1 MTTAKRAAAGAVLL
15 MAAGAA
21 PASAQTFVDVFA
33 GRSMPEKTAA
43 TITADEARINGT
55 IIPARLR
62 IDVASLE
69 PTSSTIYGAR
79 IGHWFGR
86 IGLALDASTLDPD
99 VKRQTIRATGNLRLE
114 EELFGERIVI
124 DPGRSVSVD
133 IPYVRVPTTG
143 TIAALAMIRVPIGA
157 TPARPTGKVAP
168 YAFAGPAYIVTDT
181 DLSGNWGLRAGGGVK
196 LALSRALSVFGE
208 YRYTRI
214 AADAVAG
221 RIGGEAMGVR
231 GSTGDIRIDLN
242 VRNHSAVGGIGFSF

>member
-1 MTTAKRAAAGAVLL
+1 MIAAVALTGMWATPATAE
-15 MAAGAA
+15 
-21 PASAQTFVDVFA
+21 TFIDLFA
-33 GRSMPEKTAA
+33 GRSMPEKTPA

-55 IIPARLR
+55 VVPARLR

-69 PTSSTIYGAR
+69 PTNSTIYGVR
-79 IGHWFGR
+79 VGHWFGR
-86 IGLALDASTLDPD
+86 IGLALDVSTLDPD

-124 DPGRSVSVD
+124 DPGQSVSVD
-133 IPYVRVPTTG
+133 IPRVRVPTTG
-143 TIAALAMIRVPIGA
+143 TVAALAMIRLPIAA
-157 TPARPTGKVAP
+157 TPAKPMGTVAP
-168 YAFAGPAYIVTDT
+168 YAFAGPAYLVTDT

-196 LALSRALSVFGE
+196 LALTRTLSLFGE

-231 GSTGDIRIDLN
+231 GSTGDIRVDLN
-242 VRNHSAVGGIGFSF
+242 VRNHSAVGGVSFSF

>member
-1 MTTAKRAAAGAVLL
+1 MKAGVTASLL
-15 MAAGAA
+15 MVAGLSGAI

-33 GRSMPEKTAA
+33 GRSMPENTAA
-43 TITADEARINGT
+43 AITADEARINGT
-55 IIPARLR
+55 IVPARLR

-69 PTSSTIYGAR
+69 PTDSTIYGVR

-86 IGLALDASTLDPD
+86 IGLAIDASTLDPD
-99 VKRQTIRATGNLRLE
+99 VRRQTIRATGNLRLE
-114 EELFGERIVI
+114 EELFGEPVTI

-133 IPYVRVPTTG
+133 IPRVTVPTTG
-143 TIAALAMIRVPIGA
+143 TVAALAMVRLPIGA
-157 TPARPTGKVAP
+157 TPARPAGRFAP
-168 YAFAGPAYIVTDT
+168 YAFAGPAYLVTDS

-196 LALSRALSVFGE
+196 LALTRTLSLFGE

-221 RIGGEAMGVR
+221 RVGGEAMGVR

-242 VRNHSAVGGIGFSF
+242 VRNHSAVGGVGLSF